1 MERAVREGDT
11 GLHHTAKTRRCLLAS
26 GPASSQ
32 RAGPAN
38 PMVSRAGVLQP
49 IRSESVLPW
58 RPEPPLRFAPRLG
71 QASHDSARPRGAIMP
86 GSPPDFNTRSTRFST
101 DRVTR
106 DRRRRAA
113 RSAARAVV
121 PPKRRRHNGVRAD
134 VRVRCVVHIR
144 RRTGGEHRAASPA
157 TARGNGRRMGRTAQP
172 RGGQRARNVAWN
184 QCSTRDRSS
193 CGFRCSSSS
202 SSTTMTTA

>member
-106 DRRRRAA
+106 DRAAAPLAARRARWYRRNAGGTTACA
-113 RSAARAVV
+113 RTFACGALSTSGAAPVENIGLHRPRPLGGTVAAWAEQRSRAAVSARGTSLGTSAARA
-121 PPKRRRHNGVRAD
+121 
-134 VRVRCVVHIR
+134 
-144 RRTGGEHRAASPA
+144 TGRAAGSG
-157 TARGNGRRMGRTAQP
+157 ARAAAAARR
-172 RGGQRARNVAWN
+172 
-184 QCSTRDRSS
+184 
-193 CGFRCSSSS
+193 
-202 SSTTMTTA
+202 